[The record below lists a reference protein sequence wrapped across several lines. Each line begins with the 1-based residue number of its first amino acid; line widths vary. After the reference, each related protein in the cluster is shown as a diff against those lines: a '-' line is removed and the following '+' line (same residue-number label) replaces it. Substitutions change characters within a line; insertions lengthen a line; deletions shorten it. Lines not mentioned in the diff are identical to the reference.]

1 MHLRISKTRFK
12 ICSRRGNE
20 AESLEYSNNSAS
32 SRRRLRAKSHRRAGF
47 TLIEA
52 TIAVGLG
59 MLVLAVVASLILY
72 SARTFSAM
80 TNYVDLDLHS
90 RCALDIISREVRQA
104 TAVADCRTNG
114 SVSFITLTNAD
125 DSTSIKVSWNMDAAT
140 LSLEKT
146 GLPPMVVLTGCD
158 RWRVWL
164 YNRAP
169 NVSSTNLSFNTAANL
184 ASCKVVNMSW
194 ECSRTILG
202 SKLNT
207 ESVQTAQ
214 IVLRNKVN

>member
-1 MHLRISKTRFK
+1 MNLRISKK
-12 ICSRRGNE
+12 LSRHG
-20 AESLEYSNNSAS
+20 
-32 SRRRLRAKSHRRAGF
+32 GF

-52 TIAVGLG
+52 SVAFGLAT
-59 MLVLAVVASLILY
+59 LVMAVVAAIIVH

-80 TNYVDLDLHS
+80 SNYVDLDLHS
-90 RCALDIISREVRQA
+90 RQALDVISREVRQA

-114 SVSFITLTNAD
+114 SVSFITFTNAD
-125 DSTSIKVSWNMDAAT
+125 DLTFVKVSWNMDAST

-146 GLPPMVVLTGCD
+146 GLAPMVVLTGCD

-169 NVSSTNLSFNTAANL
+169 NISSTNLSFNPASVAN
-184 ASCKVVNMSW
+184 CKLVNMSW
-194 ECSRTILG
+194 KCSRTILG

>member
-1 MHLRISKTRFK
+1 MNLK
-12 ICSRRGNE
+12 ICSRRSNE
-20 AESLEYSNNSAS
+20 AEKNLAENLQQSSNSAF
-32 SRRRLRAKSHRRAGF
+32 SRRRLPTNSHRSGF

-52 TIAVGLG
+52 VMAFGLG
-59 MLVLAVVASLILY
+59 TLLMAVVASLIVY

-80 TNYVDLDLHS
+80 SNYVDLDLHS
-90 RCALDIISREVRQA
+90 RQALDVISREVRGA
-104 TAVADCRTNG
+104 TAVVDCRTNG
-114 SVSFITLTNAD
+114 SVSYITLTNAGD
-125 DSTSIKVSWNMDAAT
+125 MTFTKIAWNSDAAT

-146 GLPPMVVLTGCD
+146 GLAPMVILTGCD

-169 NVSSTNLSFNTAANL
+169 NISANNLSFNSVTDL
-184 ASCKVVNMSW
+184 ASCKLVNMSW
-194 ECSRTILG
+194 KCSRTILG
-202 SKLNT
+202 NKLNT

>member
-1 MHLRISKTRFK
+1 MNLISKK
-12 ICSRRGNE
+12 QNHS
-20 AESLEYSNNSAS
+20 
-32 SRRRLRAKSHRRAGF
+32 RAGF

-52 TIAVGLG
+52 TIAMGLG
-59 MLVLAVVASLILY
+59 TLVLAVVASLIVY

-104 TAVADCRTNG
+104 TAVVDCRTNG
-114 SVSFITLTNAD
+114 SISFITLTNAD
-125 DSTSIKVSWNMDAAT
+125 DATSLKVSWNMDAAT

-146 GLPPMVVLTGCD
+146 GVPPMVVLTGCD
-158 RWRVWL
+158 RWRVGL

-169 NVSSTNLSFNTAANL
+169 NLSSTNLSFNPALDL

-194 ECSRTILG
+194 KCSRTILG

-214 IVLRNKVN
+214 VVLRNKIN